1 MKIHQKEKYLK
12 INILGLDQQI
22 GNFGQTLNWNEILSS
37 GNKNLHV

>member
-22 GNFGQTLNWNEILSS
+22 GNLGQTLN
-37 GNKNLHV
+37 